1 MVHVLYQYL
10 SSYHKQHTF
19 PMATPI
25 GGCNLSKTYDN
36 NIICY
41 MTTYNIE
48 LRNGKVV
55 KLEDGK
61 VVNDK

>member
-1 MVHVLYQYL
+1 VAA
-10 SSYHKQHTF
+10 TF
-19 PMATPI
+19 RKHA
-25 GGCNLSKTYDN
+25 YDN

-55 KLEDGK
+55 KLENGK